1 MKNNALVLAA
11 LAGLLGGAAVK
22 AAPLSSGAKETAQT
36 QKESC
41 NAKEAKDKK
50 TKTSR
55 DKKSTDKNSCQA
67 KKGSDKNSCSGKS
80 GCKSMPDAV

>member
-1 MKNNALVLAA
+1 MKKNALVLAA

-22 AAPLSSGAKETAQT
+22 AAPAGAGTAHQAQA

-41 NAKEAKDKK
+41 NAKDAKDKK
-50 TKTSR
+50 TGGSK

-80 GCKSMPDAV
+80 GCKSMPDAA